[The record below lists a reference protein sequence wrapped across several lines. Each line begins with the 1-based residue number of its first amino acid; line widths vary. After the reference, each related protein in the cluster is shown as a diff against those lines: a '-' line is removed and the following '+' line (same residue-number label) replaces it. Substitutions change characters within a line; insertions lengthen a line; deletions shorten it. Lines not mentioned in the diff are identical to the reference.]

1 MTHWL
6 GLGLSFCLFIYLCLC
21 CVKVNTTWTFP
32 SQTLGWLTQKR
43 SVVQTQLSFSP
54 TQILLSPTQILLL
67 QLPHHTVPWPLLL
80 QPKVSI
86 RWGNTDQ
93 DFQCGMSIP
102 NCATSEDL
110 PTSQKAPPRPRCRCK
125 METAQAGMSFYL

>member
-21 CVKVNTTWTFP
+21 WVKVNTARTFP

-43 SVVQTQLSFSP
+43 SVLQAQFPFSP
-54 TQILLSPTQILLL
+54 TQIHLSPTQIPLL
-67 QLPHHTVPWPLLL
+67 QLPHPTVPWPLLL

-86 RWGNTDQ
+86 RPGNTEQ
-93 DFQCGMSIP
+93 DFQCRMSVP

-110 PTSQKAPPRPRCRCK
+110 PTSQKAPPRPRCLCK
-125 METAQAGMSFYL
+125 MEAAQAGMSCYL